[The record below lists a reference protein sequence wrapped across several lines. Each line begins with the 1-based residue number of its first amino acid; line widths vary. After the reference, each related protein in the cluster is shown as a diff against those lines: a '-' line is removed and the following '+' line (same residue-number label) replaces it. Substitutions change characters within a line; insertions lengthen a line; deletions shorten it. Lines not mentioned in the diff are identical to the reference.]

1 MSNKRSTPKAR
12 ACVYANVLFEASKT
26 KGGKEG
32 VVQARNDLA
41 DVISVLSE
49 NVDARA
55 VLASADAKLE
65 DKLKLTSVLTQG
77 IGDEVKTIV
86 SSIVENGDV
95 VNIKLVFKELENLIS
110 EELKVCVVDVT
121 TSVDLN
127 DALRDQIKDKA
138 KRELGMDAVLNEK
151 IDKSIL
157 GGIIMSVNGKCIDAS
172 MITQL
177 NRARAVLKSS

>member
-32 VVQARNDLA
+32 AVEARNDLA

-55 VLASADAKLE
+55 VLASADAKLD

-110 EELKVCVVDVT
+110 KNLKVCVVDVT

-151 IDKSIL
+151 IDESIL